1 MISPQESSR
10 NTMTNEEYAR
20 ISTGEKYWREYI
32 ANEIELMH
40 MSECGKRVC
49 ECDTINLT
57 ISKAASVARHGKE
70 GKHVFR
76 TF

>member
-1 MISPQESSR
+1 MISPQESG
-10 NTMTNEEYAR
+10 TGMTNEEYAR
-20 ISTGEKYWREYI
+20 VSTGEKYWREYI
-32 ANEIELMH
+32 ANEIESMH

-57 ISKAASVARHGKE
+57 IFKAASVARYGKE